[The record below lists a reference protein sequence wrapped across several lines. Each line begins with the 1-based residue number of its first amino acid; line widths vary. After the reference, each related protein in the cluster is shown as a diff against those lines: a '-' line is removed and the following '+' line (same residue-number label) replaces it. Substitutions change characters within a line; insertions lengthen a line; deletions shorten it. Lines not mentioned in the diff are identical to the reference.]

1 MTLFPQTA
9 NLSSFQLSLSE
20 KCVKR
25 RRASRRLT
33 RSLLTL
39 LLFSDID
46 FHYAVQMAKNARV
59 NEEKV
64 RLKHSIE
71 SKHVLHHLL
80 ALFYHLRARKNTFF
94 LCRIVLF
101 FSVVIV
107 VILFRHFEIPIHL
120 LVEDVG
126 LALCCAQWLRRHEDA
141 LRSVTDACQVSAEPM
156 LECALCDVMLP

>member
-1 MTLFPQTA
+1 MPLFPQTA

-80 ALFYHLRARKNTFF
+80 ALFIISEPGRIRFF
-94 LCRIVLF
+94 L
-101 FSVVIV
+101 
-107 VILFRHFEIPIHL
+107 
-120 LVEDVG
+120 
-126 LALCCAQWLRRHEDA
+126 
-141 LRSVTDACQVSAEPM
+141 SAESFGSFQS
-156 LECALCDVMLP
+156 